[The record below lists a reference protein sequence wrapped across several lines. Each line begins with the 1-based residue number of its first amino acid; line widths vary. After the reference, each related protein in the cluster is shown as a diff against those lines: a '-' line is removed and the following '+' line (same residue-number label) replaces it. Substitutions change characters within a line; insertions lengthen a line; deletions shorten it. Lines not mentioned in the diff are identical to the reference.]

1 VTQKKKKKKEKLCK
15 SYKGIFFLEKRPKVV
30 AIFQGPKNN
39 NNLEM
44 KFQLF
49 LGKFSP
55 LPIDTKGGEKNGC
68 ANLSKEFFFLK
79 KGPKLLLY
87 FKGQIIII
95 IEK

>member
-1 VTQKKKKKKEKLCK
+1 MAVQIF
-15 SYKGIFFLEKRPKVV
+15 KGIFFFEKRPKVV

-55 LPIDTKGGEKNGC
+55 LPIDTKGGENNGC
-68 ANLSKEFFFLK
+68 ANLSKEFSFK
-79 KGPKLLLY
+79 KRPNVAIFQGPK
-87 FKGQIIII
+87 K
-95 IEK
+95 